1 MLHHFLVQCQ
11 ICRSE
16 YQSIHVHLPQ
26 LIWWRIMFWGVSHD
40 TYNVDEIMSIQK
52 TVMDTAKSR
61 HVSDSDMSL
70 LESAFKH
77 MYALILFSVHFTPN

>member
-1 MLHHFLVQCQ
+1 
-11 ICRSE
+11 
-16 YQSIHVHLPQ
+16 
-26 LIWWRIMFWGVSHD
+26 MFWGVSHD

-77 MYALILFSVHFTPN
+77 MYAPILFNVHFTPN